1 MSRFGALQVI
11 AGSIVLASSS
21 ACAFQFPSIP
31 FLSSPAKSPGTS
43 STSFSS
49 SLTQKK
55 EELLN
60 LVSNT
65 ENGKTA
71 APPLQ
76 AKVLSIVREIEK
88 AAPFGSLSDP
98 NEAKALDGTWYL
110 QYTSPSQLEDEE
122 GLLDTWTPVDPVEF
136 GIDKTDKEIETKQF
150 TAKGTVS
157 AVGITVDTSNRIVKQ
172 IFNIEDSTVANEINF
187 DWGKLTVRGPFKS
200 SDKVDN
206 RAIVAFKELLIEPNN
221 LPTIDLSF
229 LFVAIK
235 NIKGSDVGGW
245 LETTYLSGDDLR
257 IGRGNKGTMFVL
269 TRDPN
274 AVKP

>member
-1 MSRFGALQVI
+1 MHQFAALRVI
-11 AGSIVLASSS
+11 VASFVLVPSS
-21 ACAFQFPSIP
+21 AFQFPNIS
-31 FLSSPAKSPGTS
+31 FLPPSKTGA
-43 STSFSS
+43 STSSS

-55 EELLN
+55 AELLE

-88 AAPFGSLSDP
+88 ASPSS
-98 NEAKALDGTWYL
+98 EAAAIDGTWYL
-110 QYTSPSQLEDEE
+110 QYTSPSKLENEE
-122 GLLDTWTPVDPVEF
+122 GLLDIWSPEDPVEF
-136 GIDKTDKEIETKQF
+136 GIEKTDKKIETKQF

-157 AVGITVDTSNRIVKQ
+157 AVGITVDTSNRVVKQ
-172 IFNIEDSTVANEINF
+172 IFNIAESTVSNEINF
-187 DWGKLTVRGPFKS
+187 DWGTLTVRGPFKP

-206 RAIVAFKELLIEPNN
+206 RAIVSFQELIIEPKN

-229 LFVAIK
+229 LFSVIK

-269 TRDPN
+269 TRDPG
-274 AVKP
+274 AVQP

>member
-1 MSRFGALQVI
+1 MHQFAALRVI
-11 AGSIVLASSS
+11 VASFVLVPSS
-21 ACAFQFPSIP
+21 AFQFPNIS
-31 FLSSPAKSPGTS
+31 FLPPSKTGA
-43 STSFSS
+43 STSSS

-55 EELLN
+55 AELLE

-65 ENGKTA
+65 ENGKTV

-88 AAPFGSLSDP
+88 ASPFGSLQNPS
-98 NEAKALDGTWYL
+98 EAAAIDGTWFL
-110 QYTSPSQLEDEE
+110 QYTSPSKLEDEE
-122 GLLDTWTPVDPVEF
+122 GLLDIWSPEDPVEF
-136 GIDKTDKEIETKQF
+136 GIEKTDKKIETKQF

-157 AVGITVDTSNRIVKQ
+157 AVGITVDTSNRVVKQ
-172 IFNIEDSTVANEINF
+172 IFNIAESTVSNEINF
-187 DWGKLTVRGPFKS
+187 DWGTLTVRGPFKP

-206 RAIVAFKELLIEPNN
+206 RAIVSFQQLIIEPKN

-229 LFVAIK
+229 LFSVIK

-269 TRDPN
+269 TRDPG
-274 AVKP
+274 AVQP

>member
-1 MSRFGALQVI
+1 MPRFGALQVI
-11 AGSIVLASSS
+11 AASIVLASPS
-21 ACAFQFPSIP
+21 ASAFQFPNIP
-31 FLSSPAKSPGTS
+31 FLSAPAKSIASTS
-43 STSFSS
+43 SP

-55 EELLN
+55 EELLS

-76 AKVLSIVREIEK
+76 AKVLSIVREIEMLL
-88 AAPFGSLSDP
+88 PFGSLSDP

-172 IFNIEDSTVANEINF
+172 IFNNEDSTVANEINF
-187 DWGKLTVRGPFKS
+187 EWGTLTVRGPFKP

-221 LPTIDLSF
+221 LPTINLSF
-229 LFVAIK
+229 LFAAIK

>member
-1 MSRFGALQVI
+1 MHRFAALRLRVI
-11 AGSIVLASSS
+11 AGSIMLATSS
-21 ACAFQFPSIP
+21 AFQFPTIP
-31 FLSSPAKSPGTS
+31 FLGAAPGTS
-43 STSFSS
+43 TSS
-49 SLTQKK
+49 SSGLTQKK
-55 EELLN
+55 AELLN

-88 AAPFGSLSDP
+88 AAPFGSLSSP
-98 NEAKALDGTWYL
+98 EAKALDGTWYL
-110 QYTSPSQLEDEE
+110 QYTSPSQLVDEE
-122 GLLDTWTPVDPVEF
+122 GLLDTWSPVDPVEF
-136 GIDKTDKEIETKQF
+136 GIDKTDKAIETKQF

-172 IFNIEDSTVANEINF
+172 IFNMEESTVANEINF
-187 DWGKLTVRGPFKS
+187 DWGTLTVRGPFKP

-221 LPTIDLSF
+221 NLPTIDLSI
-229 LFVAIK
+229 LFSAIK

-269 TRDPN
+269 TRDPD
-274 AVKP
+274 AVEP

>member
-1 MSRFGALQVI
+1 MPRFGALQVI
-11 AGSIVLASSS
+11 AASIVLASSS
-21 ACAFQFPSIP
+21 ASGFQFPTIP
-31 FLSSPAKSPGTS
+31 FFSAPVKSPGTS
-43 STSFSS
+43 TSP
-49 SLTQKK
+49 SLSQKK
-55 EELLN
+55 EELLG

-88 AAPFGSLSDP
+88 AAPFGSLSNPD
-98 NEAKALDGTWYL
+98 EAKALDGTWYL

-150 TAKGTVS
+150 TAKGSIS
-157 AVGITVDTSNRIVKQ
+157 AVGITVDTSNRVVKQ

-187 DWGKLTVRGPFKS
+187 DWGTLTVRGPFKP
-200 SDKVDN
+200 SDKVAN
-206 RAIVAFKELLIEPNN
+206 RAIVAFQELIIEPNN

-229 LFVAIK
+229 LFAAIK
-235 NIKGSDVGGW
+235 NINGSDVGGW
-245 LETTYLSGDDLR
+245 LETTYLSGEDLR